1 LSGSSAFEAVYALVR
16 RIPRGR
22 VMSYGQ
28 IASLLR
34 RPLSARAVGW
44 AMHQCPEDVPW
55 HRVVNAAGGISTAH
69 LHDPPELQR
78 LLLESEGVRFDE
90 GARVP
95 MARYRFE
102 PGPRRRRTRKK

>member
-1 LSGSSAFEAVYALVR
+1 MSRESAFEEVFALVR

-55 HRVVNAAGGISTAH
+55 HRVVNAAGAISTAH

-78 LLLESEGVRFDE
+78 LLLESEGVRFDA
-90 GARVP
+90 GSTLS
-95 MARYRFE
+95 MDRYRFD
-102 PGPRRRRTRKK
+102 PTQRRRGRKK